1 MTHLEN
7 SQRKASLVFML
18 AALMA
23 AAWGDAVV
31 AQPASAVRDTVDGTV
46 ELRGL
51 TQEQEDAWAR
61 EKGDLVRRFRQAQ
74 SRIGWLEDRCDVQ
87 GRRVGA
93 VEARVGE
100 LDRRLRE
107 ADRLEGSLQDTL
119 QVIMERLAAS
129 VGESLPF
136 LPQERDFRL
145 QTLREDL
152 ARPDLAAAEKLRRLL
167 EALQVETGYGST
179 VEVYQDRITVDGGP
193 IYADILRLG
202 RVALFWMTP
211 DRDEGGVYDPGQSAW
226 VAQDAGRRR
235 RIALAMDMA
244 LRRRPTELVDLPAGR
259 VASPEE
265 KP

>member
-145 QTLREDL
+145 RQSRGRPSSRELRTPGSRSRL
-152 ARPDLAAAEKLRRLL
+152 RPCRPPRIGALHRARHAPSRGHRKHARPR
-167 EALQVETGYGST
+167 
-179 VEVYQDRITVDGGP
+179 
-193 IYADILRLG
+193 
-202 RVALFWMTP
+202 
-211 DRDEGGVYDPGQSAW
+211 
-226 VAQDAGRRR
+226 
-235 RIALAMDMA
+235 
-244 LRRRPTELVDLPAGR
+244 
-259 VASPEE
+259 
-265 KP
+265 